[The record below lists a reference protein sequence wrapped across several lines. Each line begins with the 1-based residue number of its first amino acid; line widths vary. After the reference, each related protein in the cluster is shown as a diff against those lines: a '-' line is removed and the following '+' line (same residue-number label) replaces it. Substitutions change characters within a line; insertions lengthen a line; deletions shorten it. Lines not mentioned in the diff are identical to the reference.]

1 MFGITE
7 NLLLRY
13 LLWILYMTTL
23 VTIAALIVRKISPQ
37 AAGSG
42 VGEMKVVLK
51 GVVLKGNLTHI
62 SKSNFSRYKDF
73 LMHYLNAS
81 HEAIISQI

>member
-1 MFGITE
+1 
-7 NLLLRY
+7 
-13 LLWILYMTTL
+13 MTTL

-62 SKSNFSRYKDF
+62 SK
-73 LMHYLNAS
+73 L
-81 HEAIISQI
+81 ISLVIKIS